1 MSRRTSRAAALRG
14 NAPVFAALGDDTRLG
29 IVTRLCRS
37 GPASIAGLTEGSGV
51 TRQAVAK
58 HLRILEGAGLV
69 RASRAGRES
78 SWQLLPGGLDEARAS
93 LDLISRQWDAALERL
108 RAFVEEPRKRS

>member
-1 MSRRTSRAAALRG
+1 MSRRASQATALRDR
-14 NAPVFAALGDDTRLG
+14 APVFAALGDDTRLG

-37 GPASIAGLTEGSGV
+37 GPASIADLTEGSGV

-69 RASRAGRES
+69 RATRTGRES
-78 SWQLLPGGLDEARAS
+78 SWQLLPGGLDEARAG

-108 RAFVEEPRKRS
+108 RAFVEERPKR